1 MFEGAKPCRLKVA
14 LVFDRDHSCIE
25 IKARFDRENT
35 SMSPFAEQ
43 TMAIKFYADCI
54 DGFEYLKI
62 SQVKEKDKLPPGL
75 KNSPR
80 ACLYCNDGKMSELNM
95 EYHPS
100 SVIAVGLH
108 NELDFTA
115 PAKMRCIKALQQV
128 LRASEL
134 QLYLP
139 IDETSMFVK
148 KLSLLKSKMTLEL
161 SRPFMSEYRS
171 KQNNYV

>member
-1 MFEGAKPCRLKVA
+1 MFEDAKPCRLKVA
-14 LVFDRDHSCIE
+14 LVFDRGQNCIE
-25 IKARFDRENT
+25 IKARFDREDT
-35 SMSPFAEQ
+35 SMSLFAEQ

-54 DGFEYLKI
+54 DDFEALKI
-62 SQVKEKDKLPPGL
+62 SQIKEKDKLPPGL
-75 KNSPR
+75 KNNPQ
-80 ACLYCNDGKMSELNM
+80 ACRYCDDGKLAELNI

-115 PAKMRCIKALQQV
+115 PAKMRCVKALQQV
-128 LRASEL
+128 PQASEL

>member
-25 IKARFDRENT
+25 IKARFDREDT

-43 TMAIKFYADCI
+43 TMAIKFYANCI
-54 DGFEYLKI
+54 DDFEHLKI
-62 SQVKEKDKLPPGL
+62 SQVKDKDKLPPGL

-80 ACLYCNDGKMSELNM
+80 ACQYCDDGKMAKLNI

-115 PAKMRCIKALQQV
+115 PAKMRCVKALQQV
-128 LRASEL
+128 PQASEL

-139 IDETSMFVK
+139 IDEKSMFIETL
-148 KLSLLKSKMTLEL
+148 KLLNSKMTLEL